1 VEYSILMKE
10 TNWINDLKG
19 HKIFLFIWVFFIH
32 SLQFQVM
39 GKWILTS
46 LEFIDYKL
54 IAISI
59 FEEFEPVE
67 FYNVRSLTNPS
78 NAYFSNGFCF
88 VGAQWEFESRFPFF
102 YEVFYSEDDSTNSN
116 SNNIIYFTK
125 LFPLQHDAQSTL
137 K

>member
-1 VEYSILMKE
+1 MMDKR
-10 TNWINDLKG
+10 
-19 HKIFLFIWVFFIH
+19 
-32 SLQFQVM
+32 
-39 GKWILTS
+39 ILTF
-46 LEFIDYKL
+46 LLLLDYKL
-54 IAISI
+54 ITISI
-59 FEEFEPVE
+59 FEELVLVE
-67 FYNVRSLTNPS
+67 FYNVRSLTDSS
-78 NAYFSNGFCF
+78 NAYFSDDFCF